1 MACTSALPHAAKL
14 GMATRQG
21 RGFARTPATWMCA
34 AREVL
39 GNDFILLPP
48 SGSGKSRVA
57 HGEDQRGPKQLT
69 PVVVGQYDWDS
80 YLGASATRPR
90 MAACQ
95 ESPAGGKCFPG
106 IPWALPPSDGCGRSP
121 PPEIRHSCFLLKS
134 VKGLRFS
141 FARCQSGVLKTTRCR
156 NATATSLYPAKG
168 SVQ

>member
-1 MACTSALPHAAKL
+1 MACISALPHAASL

-21 RGFARTPATWMCA
+21 RVFARTPAAWVCS
-34 AREVL
+34 AREVH
-39 GNDFILLPP
+39 GNDFIILPP

-80 YLGASATRPR
+80 YLGASATRSR

-95 ESPAGGKCFPG
+95 KSPAGGKCFPG

-121 PPEIRHSCFLLKS
+121 PPEIRHSRFLRPFGSLLP
-134 VKGLRFS
+134 GANRRLTRGRRLLR
-141 FARCQSGVLKTTRCR
+141 VLEL
-156 NATATSLYPAKG
+156 TATRLWAVLSGK
-168 SVQ
+168 